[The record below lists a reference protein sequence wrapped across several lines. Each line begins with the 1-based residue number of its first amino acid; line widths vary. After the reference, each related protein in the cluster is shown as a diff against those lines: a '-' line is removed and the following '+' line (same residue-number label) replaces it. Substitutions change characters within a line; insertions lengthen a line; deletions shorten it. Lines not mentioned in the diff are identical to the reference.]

1 MIAEKKLKQTT
12 DAKVD
17 RVEDRA
23 EFDVDNDQWFEF
35 NKEYYKLR
43 EMEYYALYKIPGI
56 VVLRK
61 KLTRVRNTEEFED
74 FSEHWHDV
82 TQSEIHQKLI
92 KRQA

>member
-43 EMEYYALYKIPGI
+43 EMEYYAL
-56 VVLRK
+56 
-61 KLTRVRNTEEFED
+61 
-74 FSEHWHDV
+74 
-82 TQSEIHQKLI
+82 
-92 KRQA
+92 